1 MGIPQGHI
9 LKKKKANI
17 LLFRFMSP
25 STTNL
30 TAVTEFILIV
40 FSTNENM
47 YILHSVLFILI
58 YFFAL
63 MENVLI
69 IMIITLDKRLCTP
82 MYFFLKNLS
91 FLDLCLITFTIP
103 KSIANSLTHSNS
115 ISFPGCV
122 AQVFLLVFLA
132 TAELNLLTVMCFDCY
147 AAICHPLH
155 YEVIMNVNMRVQL
168 TAVSWLGGGLIAI
181 MHTAGTFSLSYCGSN
196 VVHHFFCDI
205 PQLLAIS
212 CSENII
218 REIVPILI
226 SVVLDI
232 CCFIFIIV
240 SYVYIFSTVKKMPS
254 TEVAFPSLVGNAL
267 MILLIH
273 RDPRLHT
280 PMYLLLSQLSLTDR
294 VLVCT
299 TVPKMAAHYVTGRK
313 SISPTGCGVQIFFL
327 TLGGG
332 GCFLLVAISY
342 DRYVAICHLLRYPIL
357 MN

>member
-1 MGIPQGHI
+1 
-9 LKKKKANI
+9 
-17 LLFRFMSP
+17 MSA

-30 TAVTEFILIV
+30 TAVTEFILIG

-47 YILHSVLFILI
+47 HMLHSGLFILI

-69 IMIITLDKRLCTP
+69 IMIITLDKHFCTP

-91 FLDLCLITFTIP
+91 FLDLCLVTFTIP
-103 KSIANSLTHSNS
+103 KSIANSLTHSDS

-122 AQVFLLVFLA
+122 AQVFLLMFLA
-132 TAELNLLTVMCFDCY
+132 TAELNLLTVMCFDRY

-155 YEVIMNVNMRVQL
+155 YEVIMNVNMCVQL
-168 TAVSWLGGGLIAI
+168 TAMSWLGGVLIAI

-232 CCFIFIIV
+232 CCFIFITV
-240 SYVYIFSTVKKMPS
+240 SYAYIFSTVKKMPLTEGQSKAFS
-254 TEVAFPSLVGNAL
+254 TCLPHLIVIVLFLSTGFSAYLRPISQTPSIFDLVISVFYTMAPPTFNPMIYSLRNNAIKKSL
-267 MILLIH
+267 GMLLKGLFTQNH
-273 RDPRLHT
+273 
-280 PMYLLLSQLSLTDR
+280 
-294 VLVCT
+294 
-299 TVPKMAAHYVTGRK
+299 
-313 SISPTGCGVQIFFL
+313 
-327 TLGGG
+327 
-332 GCFLLVAISY
+332 
-342 DRYVAICHLLRYPIL
+342 
-357 MN
+357 

>member
-1 MGIPQGHI
+1 MAGHG
-9 LKKKKANI
+9 
-17 LLFRFMSP
+17 LLFPRFMSP

-30 TAVTEFILIV
+30 TAVTEFILIG

-47 YILHSVLFILI
+47 HMLHSVLFTLI

-91 FLDLCLITFTIP
+91 FLDLCLVTFTIP
-103 KSIANSLTHSNS
+103 KSIANSLTHSDS

-122 AQVFLLVFLA
+122 AQVFLLVFLT
-132 TAELNLLTVMCFDCY
+132 TAELNLLTVMCFDRY

-155 YEVIMNVNMRVQL
+155 YEVVMNVNMRIQL

-181 MHTAGTFSLSYCGSN
+181 MHTASTFSLSYCGSN

-232 CCFIFIIV
+232 CCFIFIII
-240 SYVYIFSTVKKMPS
+240 SYVYIFYTVKKMPS
-254 TEVAFPSLVGNAL
+254 TEGQSKAFSTCLPHLIVIVLFLSTGFSAYLRPISQAPSIFDLVISVFYTMAPPTFNP
-267 MILLIH
+267 MIYSLRNNTIKKSLEMLLKGLFTRKHKIPPVSEAIQH
-273 RDPRLHT
+273 
-280 PMYLLLSQLSLTDR
+280 LSFCLADLT
-294 VLVCT
+294 
-299 TVPKMAAHYVTGRK
+299 
-313 SISPTGCGVQIFFL
+313 
-327 TLGGG
+327 
-332 GCFLLVAISY
+332 
-342 DRYVAICHLLRYPIL
+342 
-357 MN
+357 